1 MLRLIV
7 LALVGF
13 GIYLGITYKDKI
25 DDARNVRPFEKV
37 QDAVEDA
44 RDNVKDKLEVLK
56 GHNN

>member
-37 QDAVEDA
+37 
-44 RDNVKDKLEVLK
+44 
-56 GHNN
+56 